1 MTAQVKLWAIQPGPV
16 DKSELVER
24 AARICYNSEM
34 SETAEG
40 RMAFLE
46 KLARR
51 GHLSVFEH
59 ARWARIEN
67 GNPYRRYWAHRYG
80 MNITS
85 SASNMFVV
93 SLNARNEF
101 MYSGINPVLE
111 PELYIDECILTY
123 AAMTGAEKLAHASAT
138 FEIGGISRAC
148 SHQLVRHRVNSPSQ
162 ESQRYV
168 AAVNWKP
175 VIPPT
180 IQADLESLSDFN
192 WLMDKIKWTYKQ
204 MCKRGI
210 PKQDARYVLPNATPT
225 RIVVTATYEH
235 WRLFLAQRMPI
246 VAQWEIR
253 KAAANEIARKLAEV
267 EPELF
272 GDLGEQYKPPKK
284 REGANQ

>member
-1 MTAQVKLWAIQPGPV
+1 
-16 DKSELVER
+16 
-24 AARICYNSEM
+24 M
-34 SETAEG
+34 SETVAG

-46 KLARR
+46 KLTRH

-59 ARWARIEN
+59 ARFVFIDEGDA
-67 GNPYRRYWAHRYG
+67 YAKYWSVRYG
-80 MNITS
+80 TNITPS
-85 SASNMFVV
+85 EGGINETDYYVV
-93 SLNARNEF
+93 SWNARNCIEF
-101 MYSGINPVLE
+101 SGYNPL
-111 PELYIDECILTY
+111 IDGNDILDYNALSLT
-123 AAMTGAEKLAHASAT
+123 EKLAHASAT

-272 GDLGEQYKPPKK
+272 GDLADVSSNVEIPT
-284 REGANQ
+284 R